1 MNAFLDFLGRAG
13 PILVGGG
20 AVQAIIYLLK
30 RRGEGRKLD
39 AETDSTVVAS
49 AEASVVIASRLRDEA
64 IARVVVL
71 EDKMSL
77 LQEQVTQLAGLVAAE
92 RRAIAAAA
100 VREAALNNEI
110 AILKGSTP

>member
-1 MNAFLDFLGRAG
+1 MNSVWDFLGRAG

-30 RRGEGRKLD
+30 RRGEGRKLN

-49 AEASVVIASRLRDEA
+49 AEASVVIASRLRDDA
-64 IARVVVL
+64 LARVAAL
-71 EDKMSL
+71 EGRVTLM
-77 LQEQVTQLAGLVAAE
+77 QEQITQLAAQVAAE

-100 VREAALNNEI
+100 IREASLNNEI
-110 AILKGSTP
+110 AILKGSQ